1 MFYCSLAKKSPQTQ
15 KPAGKFSVYRVLLL
29 NDREVNYQRG
39 KYDGNHRQQL
49 DEDVDSGA
57 GSILEGIAYGIANDS
72 SLVGIAALAAV
83 YAALDVLLGVIPGAA
98 GVRHEDSEQEA
109 GNGSAGQH
117 TYHALVAQDHTDY
130 DGQRSP

>member
-1 MFYCSLAKKSPQTQ
+1 MFYCSLRKKSPQTQ

-29 NDREVNYQRG
+29 NDREIDYQRG

-83 YAALDVLLGVIPGAA
+83 YAALNVLLGVIPGAPEFA
-98 GVRHEDSEQEA
+98 MKIASRKPE
-109 GNGSAGQH
+109 
-117 TYHALVAQDHTDY
+117 TVAPASIPTT
-130 DGQRSP
+130 PL

>member
-1 MFYCSLAKKSPQTQ
+1 MFYAI
-15 KPAGKFSVYRVLLL
+15 LLL
-29 NDREVNYQRG
+29 DDREVNYQRG

-83 YAALDVLLGVIPGAA
+83 YAALNVLLGVIPGTA
-98 GVRHEDSEQEA
+98 GIGHEDSEPE
-109 GNGSAGQH
+109 
-117 TYHALVAQDHTDY
+117 TVAPASIPTT
-130 DGQRSP
+130 PL